1 MRTLVRIF
9 FAKKLSLP
17 VNLHSFLRSD
27 ASKQDHLLLLGN
39 PVEHSFSPLMHN
51 TAARIL
57 NLDLTYHAVELRADE
72 LSTLSAH
79 LNNDFFQGANITIPY
94 KQMLLQ
100 YMDELSFTAR
110 SIGAI
115 NTIVKKESKLLGE
128 NTDIFG
134 FSVPLQPYKEVLRN
148 ERSIVFGT
156 GGASKAIIQA
166 LVDLG
171 MQEIILI
178 SRNPANNKYFDDE
191 DRTRVVS
198 YESWGSYAE
207 EAALIINATPLGM
220 HPDIGNSPVRRGEET
235 LLEDKICY
243 DIVYNPPETKFLKQA
258 KSMGA
263 QVIGGLDMLVH
274 QGSKSFELW
283 TGQSFPI
290 DAIKKA
296 IHEKL

>member
-1 MRTLVRIF
+1 M
-9 FAKKLSLP
+9 
-17 VNLHSFLRSD
+17 NLRSFLRSS

-39 PVEHSFSPLMHN
+39 PIKHSFSPLMHN
-51 TAARIL
+51 TAAKTL

-79 LNNDFFQGANITIPY
+79 FNSDFFRGANITIPY

-115 NTIVKKESKLLGE
+115 NTIVKKDNKLLGE

-134 FSVPLQPYKEVLRN
+134 FSVPLQPHKDSLRN
-148 ERSIVFGT
+148 ARSIVFGT

-166 LVDLG
+166 LGDLG
-171 MQEIILI
+171 MEEIILI
-178 SRNPANNKYFDDE
+178 SRNPDNNKYFE
-191 DRTRVVS
+191 DHNRTRVVS
-198 YESWGSYAE
+198 YESWGGYAE
-207 EAALIINATPLGM
+207 EATLIVNATPLGM
-220 HPDIGNSPVRRGEET
+220 HPDTESSPVRSKEEV
-235 LLEDKICY
+235 LLKDKICY
-243 DIVYNPPETKFLKQA
+243 DIVYNPFETKFLKQA
-258 KSMGA
+258 KRVGA

-290 DAIKKA
+290 ETVKKG
-296 IHEKL
+296 IYEKL